1 MQVKDL
7 AAEPPR
13 RWTEELGG
21 IRWLPRLIDKT
32 RAALAGTLGDYLYGQ
47 SPVDRGL
54 LRALGLRYRDF
65 TAVVREAA
73 SDDAVLR
80 ELERSVP
87 AGLLA
92 ARRWSRALRRT
103 HWAFLFVIDLD
114 DGYLGKPWALLRR
127 PANCASASF
136 ARWLK
141 RRFPSRAAE
150 AAPRS

>member
-21 IRWLPRLIDKT
+21 VRWLPRLIDKT

-80 ELERSVP
+80 ELEGSVP

-92 ARRWSRALRRT
+92 ARRWSRSLPRT
-103 HWAFLFVIDLD
+103 HGVFLFAIDLD
-114 DGYLGKPWALLRR
+114 DGYLGAPWTLLKR
-127 PANCASASF
+127 PANFASATF
-136 ARWLK
+136 TRWLK
-141 RRFPSRAAE
+141 RRFPSRAVDG
-150 AAPRS
+150 APPS